1 MYRGAADLADAGVGA
16 ADQVPPPE
24 AAHRRQ
30 EPLLPPGRRH
40 RAAQAD
46 HGRGQAPQS
55 GEVCLFFIHGYL
67 NIYV

>member
-1 MYRGAADLADAGVGA
+1 MYRGAADLADAGVRA
-16 ADQVPPPE
+16 ADQVSPSE

-40 RAAQAD
+40 SPAQAD

-55 GEVCLFFIHGYL
+55 GNRYL
-67 NIYV
+67 HCSIRYVD